1 MSKGSPFGRAGCG
14 SRLRGRGRLPRR
26 KSYERSQDTAQAVGD
41 LLRPR
46 AADAAA
52 PPSSCCCTWM
62 EEQQRQQHEG
72 VVDRQRLARCLDF
85 FHRISSSVNGLAL
98 SVCFAAS
105 SPKGR
110 AFDKSVRGLILSISL
125 S

>member
-1 MSKGSPFGRAGCG
+1 MKEVKTPRKPLAIYYALVLLMLLLLNFV
-14 SRLRGRGRLPRR
+14 LLP
-26 KSYERSQDTAQAVGD
+26 
-41 LLRPR
+41 
-46 AADAAA
+46 
-52 PPSSCCCTWM
+52 WM
-62 EEQQRQQHEG
+62 EE
-72 VVDRQRLARCLDF
+72 RQRLARCLDF